1 MDLQLGSRN
10 EDVRRLEHKLQTL
23 GLYTGPADGVFGG
36 GVESAVKQFQKSHGL
51 QPDGIVGAETRTA
64 LFPDAVMPASTL
76 QNRPLA
82 ERCLALTGSF
92 ETSSGFP
99 ECFSELAG
107 DFDGE
112 GISFGV
118 LQWNLGQGTLQPL
131 FLDMLEAYPQTI
143 GEVFQ
148 DRLATFKRVLA
159 LPRQQQLS
167 WALSIQSPDR
177 RVVFEPWKG
186 YFEALGRT
194 ASFQFVQMDY
204 SKRLYAEAVALAQEY
219 ELITDRGMALMFD
232 ICVQNGSIGRDI
244 GAQIREDY
252 SKQSRYQSPLDEQ
265 VVRMQAIA
273 NRVAQSS
280 RPEFVDDVRA
290 RKLTIANG
298 TGVVHN
304 LDYDLAEQF
313 SIDLLPFA
321 RKRVRVGS

>member
-10 EDVRRLEHKLQTL
+10 EDVRRLEQKLQTS
-23 GLYTGPADGVFGG
+23 GLYTGPLDGVFSG
-36 GVESAVKQFQKSHGL
+36 GVESAVKEFQKSHAL
-51 QPDGIVGAETRTA
+51 KPDGIVGTETWTA
-64 LFPDAVMPASTL
+64 LFAGAVMPACPL
-76 QNRPLA
+76 RDRPLA

-92 ETSSGFP
+92 ETSSNFP

-131 FLDMLEAYPQTI
+131 FLGMLQAYPQTMAEI
-143 GEVFQ
+143 FQ
-148 DRLATFKRVLA
+148 DRLTTFKHVLGVS
-159 LPRQQQLS
+159 REEQLS

-186 YFEALGRT
+186 YLEALGRT
-194 ASFQFVQMDY
+194 ASFQTIQTDH
-204 SKRLYAEAVALAQEY
+204 SKRLYGEAIALSQEY
-219 ELITDRGMALMFD
+219 ELTTDRGVALMFD
-232 ICVQNGSIGRDI
+232 ICVQNGPIGREI
-244 GAQIREDY
+244 GAQIRDDY
-252 SKQSRYQSPLDEQ
+252 SSEPASHSPSDQQ
-265 VVRMQAIA
+265 VARMQAIA

-280 RPEFVDDVRA
+280 RPEFVEDVRA

-304 LDYDLAEQF
+304 INYNLADQF
-313 SIDLLPFA
+313 SIDLSPFT
-321 RKRVRVGS
+321 GTSSD